1 MVLRIIDTETTGFSP
16 AAGAEVIEIAS
27 VDLKIGLNGFT
38 IENPLHTFVRPLKGI
53 PPETS
58 AVHHLIEEDV
68 AEAPFIDEAIKPFLG
83 ADCYVAHNA
92 QFDVNFLPMLVAT
105 AQGGPKWICTMKAAK
120 RIWPDM
126 KSHSNQA
133 IRYALGLVR
142 PFGLSRDEIQ
152 PHRAH
157 SDVTV
162 TAAILAHIFE
172 HKLARFAEL
181 IDWTTQ
187 PMALPVMPVGKHKG
201 KKWEDIDGDYL
212 TWIANSD
219 MGDDIKYAAKQE
231 RMRRQNVANGLKP
244 VASAAK

>member
-1 MVLRIIDTETTGFSP
+1 MVLRIIDTETTGFTP
-16 AAGAEVIEIAS
+16 AKGAEVIEIAS
-27 VDLKIGLNGFT
+27 VDLKIGADGFT

-68 AEAPFIDEAIKPFLG
+68 KDAPFIDEAIKPFLG

-92 QFDVNFLPMLVAT
+92 QFDVNFLPMLTAT
-105 AQGGPKWICTMKAAK
+105 AAGGPKWICTMKAAK

-126 KSHSNQA
+126 ASHSNQA

-172 HKLARFAEL
+172 HKLARFADLVE
-181 IDWTTQ
+181 WTTQ
-187 PMALPVMPVGKHKG
+187 PMQMLTMPLGKHKG
-201 KKWEDIDGDYL
+201 KKWADIEGDYL

-219 MGDDIKYAAKQE
+219 MGDDIKFAAKEEQK
-231 RMRRQNVANGLKP
+231 RRRDMASGLKP
-244 VASAAK
+244 LASAS